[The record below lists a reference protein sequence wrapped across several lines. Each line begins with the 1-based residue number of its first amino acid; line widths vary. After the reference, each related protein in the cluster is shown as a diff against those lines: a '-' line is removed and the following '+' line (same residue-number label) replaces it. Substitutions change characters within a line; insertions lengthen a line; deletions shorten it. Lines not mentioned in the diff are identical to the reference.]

1 MVAIQADRADIV
13 MNPNDPNRP
22 SVNPRT
28 LVTEAGPEALASMLA
43 GTGYIIQREVLGH
56 LIQAIKSGQPHLIE
70 GERGSGKTALAE
82 ALAMACNLPV
92 FYLQGMEGLT
102 LDEVLYSW
110 DKEGQDQWVRQA
122 QASGMDLKQARAT
135 AWTADYLMYGEALG
149 AFEFAA
155 RTGTVPILIVD
166 EIDKLKDT
174 VEDMLLQ
181 LFGRGFA
188 HVPRFGDVGEKEAKR
203 WPIVVLLSNDIR
215 HDLSAPMR
223 SRCVYT
229 YMPMPTAREEVA
241 ILCARVPEASARAVA
256 WVTKLLD
263 CIRAI
268 PGVQDKPALREGICL
283 LSALMRDGIQELDEA
298 TLISYLCLIAKR
310 RGDSSYLLQ
319 SMARIEA
326 AVNDPHDEIDLWVE
340 QQFGSRERGRLAV
353 AA

>member
-1 MVAIQADRADIV
+1 
-13 MNPNDPNRP
+13 MNPNDPKRP
-22 SVNPRT
+22 SIDPRA
-28 LVTEAGPEALASMLA
+28 LVTERGPHALAEMLA
-43 GTGYIIQREVLGH
+43 GTGYIIQSEVLGH
-56 LIQAIKSGQPHLIE
+56 LVQAIKSGQPHLIE

-82 ALAMACNLPV
+82 ALAQACNLPV

-122 QASGMDLKQARAT
+122 LAAGKQLKEARQT

-149 AFEFAA
+149 AYEFAA

-166 EIDKLKDT
+166 EIDKLTDV

-188 HVPRFGDVGEKEAKR
+188 HVPRFGDVGEKDQSK

-223 SRCVYT
+223 SRCVFT

-241 ILCARVPEASARAVA
+241 ILCARVPEASGQAVA
-256 WVTKLLD
+256 WVAKLLD
-263 CIRAI
+263 CIRGI
-268 PGVQDKPALREGICL
+268 PGVQDKPALREGISL
-283 LSALMRDGIQELDEA
+283 LHALMRDGVQELNE
-298 TLISYLCLIAKR
+298 TILISYLCLIAKR
-310 RGDSSYLLQ
+310 RTDTSYLRQ

-326 AVNDPHDEIDLWVE
+326 AVNDRHDEIDLWVE
-340 QQFGSRERGRLAV
+340 QEFGSRGRGKLAV